1 MDKFCD
7 RLKQAM
13 NIRDLKAADLSKL
26 SGLSKAQISQ
36 YVNGKYEAKQE
47 ALYKL
52 AKTLNVSEAWL
63 MGHEVPMDR
72 YVIDFDSSAMS
83 GLFAMPQSFYADL
96 AQTITDNALETAFT
110 DLCGD
115 ADDETIELITELLHE
130 VKAMSKDQIRQI
142 LKYAK
147 FIKAE

>member
-1 MDKFCD
+1 MKN
-7 RLKQAM
+7 RISELRKSRKITQSQLAKHLGIAQ
-13 NIRDLKAADLSKL
+13 NTLS
-26 SGLSKAQISQ
+26 
-36 YVNGKYEAKQE
+36 YWENGKFDIDNDSLHKI
-47 ALYKL
+47 ALYFDCSTDYIL
-52 AKTLNVSEAWL
+52 YRSDSPA
-63 MGHEVPMDR
+63 
-72 YVIDFDSSAMS
+72 VITFDKSAMS

-115 ADDETIELITELLHE
+115 ADDETIDLITELLHE